1 MERRDDDL
9 DAVVLHD
16 SHAVEQVLLRR
27 EAAGGRARRRAAELV
42 DELVD
47 PGGGERGA
55 GAAREELPPG
65 QAHQEG
71 WTRRSAPSILS
82 MFWTIRGSVCGGAM
96 CSLSV
101 YSEPL
106 YVQA

>member
-9 DAVVLHD
+9 DAVVLD
-16 SHAVEQVLLRR
+16 DPHAVEQVLLGR
-27 EAAGGRARRRAAELV
+27 EAAGGRAGRRAAELV

-47 PGGGERGA
+47 PRGGERGA

-65 QAHQEG
+65 QAHQAG
-71 WTRRSAPSILS
+71 LRRTSAPIIRSR
-82 MFWTIRGSVCGGAM
+82 FRTIIDIVSGGAM

-101 YSEPL
+101 
-106 YVQA
+106 

>member
-9 DAVVLHD
+9 DAVVLD
-16 SHAVEQVLLRR
+16 DPHAVEQVLLGR

-47 PGGGERGA
+47 PAGGERGA

-71 WTRRSAPSILS
+71 LDEHERAEHP
-82 MFWTIRGSVCGGAM
+82 
-96 CSLSV
+96 
-101 YSEPL
+101 
-106 YVQA
+106 VQVPDDPRQRVAAARCAR